1 MTKAEILERLR
12 LALPALR
19 ARFGVVRIGV
29 FGSVAR
35 GEAGPES
42 DVDVLVDVARP
53 ISYFDLVRLED
64 AVSERIGMRADLHL
78 RGELRAHVRRTAERD
93 LILA

>member
-1 MTKAEILERLR
+1 MTIAEILERLR
-12 LALPALR
+12 LALPSLR

-42 DVDVLVDVARP
+42 DVDVLVDIARP

-64 AVSERIGMRADLHL
+64 AVSERIGRRADLHL
-78 RGELRAHVRRTAERD
+78 RGELRAHVRSAAERD